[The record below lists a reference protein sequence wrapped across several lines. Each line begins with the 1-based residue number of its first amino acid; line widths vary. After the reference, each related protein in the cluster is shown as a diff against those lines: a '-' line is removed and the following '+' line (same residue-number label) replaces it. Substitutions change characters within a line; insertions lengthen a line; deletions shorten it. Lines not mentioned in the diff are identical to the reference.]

1 MITGSHSYVK
11 LLKFTLLDPTA
22 ISFISAAPEGFGN
35 DLNVWSNHI
44 TKLFIHRQINETWS
58 TDASLRYYWGFP
70 GSRDIQD
77 RNNATPDAF
86 GQTAADW
93 NRPYEDGVFLNLG
106 LEYRLNRHVRIRAD
120 GYNLLGILQS
130 DLNRRPFGGEG
141 SFYSEATALGLSADA
156 TY

>member
-1 MITGSHSYVK
+1 MI
-11 LLKFTLLDPTA
+11 KFTLFDPAVTT
-22 ISFISAAPEGFGN
+22 FITAAPEGFGN
-35 DLNVWSNHI
+35 DLNAWSNHI
-44 TKLFIHRQINETWS
+44 TKLFIHRRINETWS

-77 RNNATPDAF
+77 RNNSIPGSF

-106 LEYRLNRHVRIRAD
+106 LEYRCNRNMRLRVD
-120 GYNLLGILQS
+120 GFNLLGILQS

-141 SFYSEATALGLSADA
+141 SFYSEAPAIGLSGEAC
-156 TY
+156 Y